1 MSRKNK
7 NRTTSAP
14 AILDAAQPAV
24 PAVQEAP
31 AAPVSDP
38 APATLSDSEQ
48 AAAQEAL
55 SAQQEAPAAPI
66 PAPTAPVA
74 NSKRDAFGG
83 RIGTRMSRINLVVIE
98 SGKTGATIAEV
109 AAATGETKSL
119 VSSQLSWMVSR
130 NKGAIRRVVAGA
142 MRYYAASANPD
153 QTELALS

>member
-1 MSRKNK
+1 MKKSNK
-7 NRTTSAP
+7 NQSVSTPAP
-14 AILDAAQPAV
+14 AVLDQPAV
-24 PAVQEAP
+24 QPEAP
-31 AAPVSDP
+31 AP
-38 APATLSDSEQ
+38 APALSSEEQ
-48 AAAQEAL
+48 AAAQAAL
-55 SAQQEAPAAPI
+55 SAQQEAPA
-66 PAPTAPVA
+66 PAPAPAPAAAPVA

-130 NKGAIRRVVAGA
+130 NKGAIRKVVAGA